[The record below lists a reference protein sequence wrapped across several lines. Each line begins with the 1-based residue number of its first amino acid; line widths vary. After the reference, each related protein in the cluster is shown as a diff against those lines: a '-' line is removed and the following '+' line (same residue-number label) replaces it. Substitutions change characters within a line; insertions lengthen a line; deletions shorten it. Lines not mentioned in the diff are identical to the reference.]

1 MDPWTIFALVVAFA
15 IVVGLGPG
23 AFLRRFSWR
32 AKIAGWRARR
42 R

>member
-1 MDPWTIFALVVAFA
+1 VDAWTIVALVAAFA
-15 IVVGLGPG
+15 VLVALGPG

-32 AKIAGWRARR
+32 AKIAKWRARR

>member
-1 MDPWTIFALVVAFA
+1 VDVWTILALVVAFA
-15 IVVGLGPG
+15 VVIALAPG

-32 AKIAGWRARR
+32 AKISEWRARR